1 MIDTK
6 IEFLIDDEIAE
17 SVDVLNISDHEEL
30 FAFEGSIDVTTEVK
44 YAYEKKIVG
53 AGFSQ
58 PDSKIRFGKYFQD
71 KLDVVIIATPA
82 EYERL
87 YWAVLKAETP
97 CYVVWNTHNGLQYRK
112 MTSHLPYPD
121 KSRCI
126 TDSVR
131 VKIETEPYTQV
142 YETMHD
148 ITQINR
154 RWNLYTIADT
164 IWN

>member
-17 SVDVLNISDHEEL
+17 SVDAPNISDHEEL

-44 YAYEKKIVG
+44 HAFEKKLVG
-53 AGFSQ
+53 NAT
-58 PDSKIRFGKYFQD
+58 PDAYLRFGKYFQD
-71 KLDVVIIATPA
+71 KLDVVIIATPS

-121 KSRCI
+121 RSRCI

-142 YETMHD
+142 FETMHD

-154 RWNLYTIADT
+154 RWNLNTINDT